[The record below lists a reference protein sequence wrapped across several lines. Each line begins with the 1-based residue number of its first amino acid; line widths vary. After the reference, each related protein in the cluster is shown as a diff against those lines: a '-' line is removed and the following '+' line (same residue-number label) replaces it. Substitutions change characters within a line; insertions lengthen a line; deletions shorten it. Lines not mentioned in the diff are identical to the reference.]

1 MTDLLL
7 RKKGIDINA
16 RNNHGSTALAYAC
29 TIYPNDDVG
38 VDFVRILLSHRDI
51 DPNIVDNNGFSA
63 LSKVIELQG
72 KNKYRQE
79 IESLLRAA
87 GAR

>member
-1 MTDLLL
+1 MPVP
-7 RKKGIDINA
+7 
-16 RNNHGSTALAYAC
+16 YV
-29 TIYPNDDVG
+29 YPNDDVG

-63 LSKVIELQG
+63 LSKVIELGRTQG